1 MQSPKYLHHLLSYEK
16 TLQEKIALFQG
27 ARVILQINL
36 LYDYFFMRSPGL
48 PIFFH

>member
-1 MQSPKYLHHLLSYEK
+1 MQSPKYLHHLLSYKE

-36 LYDYFFMRSPGL
+36 LYDYFSMRSRGL